1 MSMFHVTVLQLESQ
15 RRSALESAIL
25 LHEFRTKLVGR
36 RDSNFCPIAIRKLL
50 NTSGESPEA
59 HTEFCA
65 KSVVMYYTAV
75 KYIDAWDEHVS
86 PLRKLDSLL
95 LKKTP
100 KRENIQQSLASLQQM
115 FPSTAN
121 FINDDDLFDEVTLI
135 LAFFD

>member
-1 MSMFHVTVLQLESQ
+1 MCSHKQV
-15 RRSALESAIL
+15 ALDQGSLASESAIL

-36 RDSNFCPIAIRKLL
+36 GDSNFCQIAIRKLV
-50 NTSGESPEA
+50 NASGQSPEA

-65 KSVVMYYTAV
+65 TCTSVVMYDTAV

-100 KRENIQQSLASLQQM
+100 KRENIQQSLASLQHM
-115 FPSTAN
+115 FPSSAN
-121 FINDDDLFDEVTLI
+121 FIR
-135 LAFFD
+135 